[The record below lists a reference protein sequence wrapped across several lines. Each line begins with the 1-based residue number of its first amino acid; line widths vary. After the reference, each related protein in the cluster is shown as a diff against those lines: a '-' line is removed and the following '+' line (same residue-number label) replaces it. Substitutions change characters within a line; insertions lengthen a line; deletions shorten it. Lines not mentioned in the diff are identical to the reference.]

1 VTVKAIYQNGV
12 FRPVEPV
19 DLPEN
24 CQVEFDVR
32 ITTPNGNPGGL
43 DEVYSVLG
51 QRFRSGET
59 DVAAR
64 HNEHQP

>member
-1 VTVKAIYQNGV
+1 VTVKAIYENGV
-12 FRPVEPV
+12 FRPVHPV

-32 ITTPNGNPGGL
+32 IISSDGEQAGL
-43 DEVYSVLG
+43 DDVYAILA

-64 HNEHQP
+64 VDRAD